1 MIQRTLVVDERIYVD
16 VERHIRHLVAT
27 PNLDTETKDRYRGAV
42 EAWGSGT
49 WTSNE
54 SYRLC
59 AWCLLHRIVDLEGQ
73 EETVLWDLWGVIPA
87 DYPTIRDT
95 LRRFLDRSPLIKL
108 AECSE

>member
-54 SYRLC
+54 
-59 AWCLLHRIVDLEGQ
+59 LHRIVDLEGQ